1 MNRNEYITHLQQRN
15 NASTVN
21 GELSDDFM
29 RENSI
34 CENYGYRTEMHIFFF
49 DCPKCND
56 ERKYH
61 CYNCKNQ

>member
-1 MNRNEYITHLQQRN
+1 M
-15 NASTVN
+15 ASTVN
-21 GELSDDFM
+21 GDLSDDFM

-56 ERKYH
+56 GRKYH